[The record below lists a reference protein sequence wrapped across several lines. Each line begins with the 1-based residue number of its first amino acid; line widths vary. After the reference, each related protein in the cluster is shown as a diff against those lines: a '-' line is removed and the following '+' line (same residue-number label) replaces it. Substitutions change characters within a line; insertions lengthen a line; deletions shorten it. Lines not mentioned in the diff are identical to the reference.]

1 MLWRLFAWCFN
12 IGDGQDAASF
22 GRGLRLRPSRCRLK
36 SCANLVGDLCASSDH
51 RVQIIGRDL
60 RCGFHVWDP
69 GGAYGDLRFVVLR
82 RIYLSV
88 WLINKEI
95 DFILRLNALWFGVKD
110 GSSFLFNFLLFFVP
124 YKMMDIILYFYNES
138 QLDNCTVS
146 TTIEC
151 IGEQRNLCFW
161 DEDSLHQLVVVLFFY
176 F

>member
-1 MLWRLFAWCFN
+1 VHFGYGVANVFGLASHLDYIFTVLWYE
-12 IGDGQDAASF
+12 
-22 GRGLRLRPSRCRLK
+22 
-36 SCANLVGDLCASSDH
+36 
-51 RVQIIGRDL
+51 
-60 RCGFHVWDP
+60 FHVWDP
-69 GGAYGDLRFVVLR
+69 GGVYGNLGFVVLR
-82 RIYLSV
+82 RIYLLA

-124 YKMMDIILYFYNES
+124 NKMLDTILYFYNES

-161 DEDSLHQLVVVLFFY
+161 DEDSLHQLVVALFFL
-176 F
+176 FPRSELALCN